1 MTARP
6 IAPQGRHM
14 TETRSPIKTCETDL
28 KAQLGP
34 TGDSGIRSK
43 SIPNDSE
50 SVRNEA

>member
-1 MTARP
+1 
-6 IAPQGRHM
+6 M
-14 TETRSPIKTCETDL
+14 TETRIPSRLETDL